1 MIESAVHDLIQGIS
15 TFWADKSLSR
25 FGGQIFETFLVV
37 CTFALIANDQ
47 RSPTRT
53 VIANL
58 TMVITYA
65 PPKSKERGEDGR
77 NTLTGWVD
85 SDFVA
90 DPDTRKSM
98 TGYLFSL
105 NGGAVSWRSSRQGGV
120 TLSSAEAE
128 FVAASQAAC

>member
-1 MIESAVHDLIQGIS
+1 MIEPAVHDLNQGIS

-58 TMVITYA
+58 TVVVTYA
-65 PPKSKERGEDGR
+65 PPKSKER
-77 NTLTGWVD
+77 
-85 SDFVA
+85 S
-90 DPDTRKSM
+90 KSQI
-98 TGYLFSL
+98 S
-105 NGGAVSWRSSRQGGV
+105 GAN
-120 TLSSAEAE
+120 L
-128 FVAASQAAC
+128 

>member
-1 MIESAVHDLIQGIS
+1 LNQGIS
-15 TFWADKSLSR
+15 TFWADKSLAR
-25 FGGQIFETFLVV
+25 FGGQLFETLLVV

-47 RSPTRT
+47 RTPTRT

-65 PPKSKERGEDGR
+65 PPKSKEIGEDGR

-90 DPDTRKSM
+90 DPDTR
-98 TGYLFSL
+98 
-105 NGGAVSWRSSRQGGV
+105 
-120 TLSSAEAE
+120 
-128 FVAASQAAC
+128 

>member
-1 MIESAVHDLIQGIS
+1 MIEPAVHDLNQGIS
-15 TFWADKSLSR
+15 TFWADKSLAR

-65 PPKSKERGEDGR
+65 PPKSKER
-77 NTLTGWVD
+77 
-85 SDFVA
+85 S
-90 DPDTRKSM
+90 KSQI
-98 TGYLFSL
+98 S
-105 NGGAVSWRSSRQGGV
+105 GAN
-120 TLSSAEAE
+120 L
-128 FVAASQAAC
+128 